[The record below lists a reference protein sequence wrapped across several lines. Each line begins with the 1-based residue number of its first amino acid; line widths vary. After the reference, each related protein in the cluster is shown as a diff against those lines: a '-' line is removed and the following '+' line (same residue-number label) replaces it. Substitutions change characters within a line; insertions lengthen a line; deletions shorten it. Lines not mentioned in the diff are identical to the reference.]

1 MADRID
7 VDVRYFAAAADAA
20 GCAKET
26 LALPEAA
33 TLGDLAAMLSDRHGA
48 AMTRVLTVAAFLVDD
63 ELTRDRT
70 QPVGPRVDV
79 LPPFAGG

>member
-1 MADRID
+1 MADVQ

-20 GCAKET
+20 RCAKET
-26 LALPEAA
+26 IALPAAA
-33 TLGDLAAMLSDRHGA
+33 TLGDLAATLIQRHGPD
-48 AMTRVLTVAAFLVDD
+48 MTRVLKVAAFLVED

-70 QPVGPRVDV
+70 QPIAPRVDI

>member
-7 VDVRYFAAAADAA
+7 IAVRYFAAAADAA
-20 GCAKET
+20 GCTKET
-26 LALPEAA
+26 LALPESA
-33 TLGDLAAMLSDRHGA
+33 TLGDLADLLGERHGA
-48 AMTRVLTVAAFLVDD
+48 DMTRVLTVAAFLVDD
-63 ELTRDRT
+63 ELTRDRS